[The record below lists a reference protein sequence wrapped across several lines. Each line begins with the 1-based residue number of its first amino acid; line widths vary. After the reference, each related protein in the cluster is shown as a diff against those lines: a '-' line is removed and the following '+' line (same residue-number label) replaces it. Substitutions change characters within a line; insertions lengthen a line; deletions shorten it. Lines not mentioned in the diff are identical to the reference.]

1 MRRTELPREI
11 RKIRFEEAYE
21 RQNVGQLTPPE
32 AAQLLGL
39 CSAVSGGA
47 WCAMKPTN
55 WRGGSTGGWSRC
67 RSSARKFPFGEGQL
81 AATTGRRRP
90 FNAFLVS
97 GRPHR
102 HVHLRAP
109 CRGS

>member
-21 RQNVGQLTPPE
+21 RQNAGQLTLPE

-39 CSAVSGGA
+39 CSAVSGGT
-47 WCAMKPTN
+47 WCAMKPTD

-67 RSSARKFPFGEGQL
+67 RGGAGKLPFGEG
-81 AATTGRRRP
+81 
-90 FNAFLVS
+90 
-97 GRPHR
+97 
-102 HVHLRAP
+102 
-109 CRGS
+109 